1 MRSFKTFLAEQ
12 RSGMG
17 GSANRGKNP
26 SGVRFPIAGQQF
38 KGQTPRGTAAGA
50 VDRPQAQLQAPGSGQ
65 MPRELGAGGTGGGSP
80 APRAVRRPFETIRRG
95 LNFPFNL
102 ISRGGGKRTLA
113 KVGTAG
119 AVANFGIED
128 ARNTLQNDVN
138 EYLSQSGYAD
148 VQLNRDQSL
157 KAWRDL
163 STKDQTALAGSLN
176 AFRDYYGP
184 AALTAGGA
192 ALLGNPLVA
201 AVPTAIDRAT
211 SLATGTES
219 KPMLDARRAVAGQ
232 LMRPF
237 PATSVF
243 SGENPSAARAGYN
256 FISNVEDMAKGIR
269 TRQQGIRQNVLYPGR
284 GPESEPAQTGI
295 TVDLDSTST
304 RRTPRTNR

>member
-12 RSGMG
+12 R
-17 GSANRGKNP
+17 KY
-26 SGVRFPIAGQQF
+26 
-38 KGQTPRGTAAGA
+38 T
-50 VDRPQAQLQAPGSGQ
+50 DRPQAQLQAPGSGQ
-65 MPRELGAGGTGGGSP
+65 MPKELGAGGTGGGSP

-95 LNFPFNL
+95 AGRVLNFPFNL
-102 ISRGGGKRTLA
+102 LPKRRGARTALRGLA
-113 KVGTAG
+113 TSGVVGAG
-119 AVANFGIED
+119 VYD
-128 ARNTLQNDVN
+128 SLDTLQKDVN
-138 EYLSQSGYAD
+138 THLSQSGYAD
-148 VQLNRDQSL
+148 VQLNKDQAL

-176 AFRDYYGP
+176 AFRDYYLP
-184 AALTAGGA
+184 AAGTGA
-192 ALLGNPLVA
+192 AALAARNPLVA
-201 AVPTAIDRAT
+201 AVPTVIDRAT

-232 LMRPF
+232 VMRPF
-237 PATSVF
+237 SATSVF
-243 SGENPSAARAGYN
+243 SGENPSAAQAGYN